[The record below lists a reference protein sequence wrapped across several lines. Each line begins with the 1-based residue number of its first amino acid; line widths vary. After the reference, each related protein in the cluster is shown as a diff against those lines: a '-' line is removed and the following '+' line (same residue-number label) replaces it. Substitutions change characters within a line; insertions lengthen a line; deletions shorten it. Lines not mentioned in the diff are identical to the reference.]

1 MTQHKWTRR
10 AMMSGITGV
19 GVGALQL
26 TAPRL
31 AAAQAPDA
39 AFKPARH
46 AQDAWIN
53 GLPGS
58 HRTIIDS
65 VSPRGVGEALLFA
78 RNLFVANGSGYGLK
92 DADVAVIIC
101 LRHVSTGFAFNDA
114 MWAKYGAQL
123 AGGPDFTDPKTKR
136 TPTTNL
142 YNATDYGLGFTIG
155 LVASRGTQFAVCSMA
170 TQRLSGLIATA
181 VGNTTPDAVFK
192 ELTSNLVPN
201 SHMVTA
207 GVVAVTRAQEYG
219 YTFLNAG

>member
-10 AMMSGITGV
+10 AMMSGLGGV

-26 TAPRL
+26 TAARP
-31 AAAQAPDA
+31 AAAQTGDAP
-39 AFKPARH
+39 FKPTRH
-46 AQDAWIN
+46 PQDAWIN
-53 GLPGS
+53 AVPGS
-58 HRTIIDS
+58 HRTIIDT
-65 VSPRGVGEALLFA
+65 VSPRGVGEALLFS
-78 RNLFVANGSGYGLK
+78 RNLFVANASGYGLK
-92 DADVAVIIC
+92 DADVAVIVC
-101 LRHVSTGFAFNDA
+101 LRHVATGFAFNDA

-142 YNATDYGLGFTIG
+142 YNAPDYGLGFTIG
-155 LVASRGTQFAVCSMA
+155 LVAGRGTQFAVCSMA
-170 TQRLSGLIATA
+170 TTRLSGLIAPVA
-181 VGNTTPDAVFK
+181 GTTPEAVFK
-192 ELTSNLVPN
+192 ELTSNLIPN

>member
-10 AMMSGITGV
+10 ALMSGIGA
-19 GVGALQL
+19 GALQL
-26 TAPRL
+26 TV
-31 AAAQAPDA
+31 AQPAVAQTPDVP
-39 AFKPARH
+39 FKPVRH
-46 AQDAWIN
+46 PQDAWIN
-53 GLPGS
+53 SLPGG

-92 DADVAVIIC
+92 DADVAVIVC
-101 LRHVSTGFAFNDA
+101 LRHAGTGFAFNDA

-123 AGGPDFTDPKTKR
+123 AGSPDFTDPKTKR

-142 YNATDYGLGFTIG
+142 YNAADFGLGITIG
-155 LVASRGTQFAVCSMA
+155 AVTARGMQFAVCSMA
-170 TQRLSGLIATA
+170 TQRLSGQIATA
-181 VGNTTPDAVFK
+181 NGLAADAVFK

-201 SHMVTA
+201 SHMVAA